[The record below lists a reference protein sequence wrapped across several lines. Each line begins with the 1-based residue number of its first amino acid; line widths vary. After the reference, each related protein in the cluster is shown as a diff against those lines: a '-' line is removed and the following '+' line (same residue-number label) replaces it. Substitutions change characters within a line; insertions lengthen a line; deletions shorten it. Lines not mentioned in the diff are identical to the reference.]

1 MKIAFFLGMILL
13 LTVTSL
19 AGVPKRSSFAIY
31 LIADPVDAR
40 VLAKEPELWKKLPL
54 AHEPVISDADILA
67 YDFSKHAMRLKP
79 EALKRLPQPS
89 VAGTLFVV
97 LKPEALK
104 RLPQP
109 SVAGTLFVVIVNG
122 ERIYPGAFYTSLS
135 SIPCDIP
142 VILVDR
148 AVQDQFSSADILL
161 VESGYPQPTAH
172 GKDLRSDVRVRG
184 TLAKLKKLVAL
195 RQITDLPLARRSFRP
210 RLSLQDALKLAESYI
225 IKEKI
230 DISPYFLSEAKMIQY
245 GGEQGMKEPRW
256 FFWWVNENGAMG
268 DYVQITVSM
277 EGKVSRY
284 PSM

>member
-97 LKPEALK
+97 
-104 RLPQP
+104 
-109 SVAGTLFVVIVNG
+109 VVNG